1 MAEGGWVSGYSLS
14 DQKLD
19 ALQTIFGLAIYNE
32 GVSQADVS
40 PIVPVDVNS
49 SLYQFA

>member
-1 MAEGGWVSGYSLS
+1 MCEGSYLS

-19 ALQTIFGLAIYNE
+19 ALQTIFGLAIYYE

-40 PIVPVDVNS
+40 PVVPIDVHS
-49 SLYQFA
+49 SLYKFA

>member
-1 MAEGGWVSGYSLS
+1 MCEGSYLS

-19 ALQTIFGLAIYNE
+19 ALQTIFGLAINYE

-40 PIVPVDVNS
+40 PVVPIDVHS
-49 SLYQFA
+49 SLYKFA